1 MNQRSNLAAL
11 KTQLAHT
18 APHMGTGV
26 RRALSEHGAW
36 LDDALERGRRLVELR
51 RHYYPDRLFYA
62 EAEALLGIRQR
73 QVRSLIRLWQV
84 RDSLQLLWDE
94 LPPTERPRTI
104 EAALALHRL
113 AINDHRASAEA
124 K

>member
-11 KTQLAHT
+11 KMQLAHT

-26 RRALSEHGAW
+26 RRAMSEGGAW

-51 RHYYPDRLFYA
+51 RHCYPDQLFYA

-73 QVRSLIRLWQV
+73 QARSLIRLWQV
-84 RDSLQLLWDE
+84 RDSLRLMWDE
-94 LPPTERPRTI
+94 LPPGERPRTI
-104 EAALALHRL
+104 DAALALHRQ
-113 AINDHRASAEA
+113 AVAAHAARA
-124 K
+124 